1 MSEEGLS
8 RPSGFGVRRSGWAG
22 LGWVGALTRTNKK
35 GKYANKIV
43 WKRGEGGKKKK
54 RMCPKKRRGIRR
66 KGKKRDGGCCVTYVR
81 QQGEKKICHF

>member
-1 MSEEGLS
+1 MVG
-8 RPSGFGVRRSGWAG
+8 AG

-43 WKRGEGGKKKK
+43 WKRGEGGKKKRR

-66 KGKKRDGGCCVTYVR
+66 KGKKRDGGC
-81 QQGEKKICHF
+81 